1 MSSEITVTEHL
12 LLQQQRAPQA
22 TGHFTAL
29 FHDLV
34 LSAKIIARSVNKA
47 GLLDVLGGTGDIN
60 VQGENVQKLDD
71 FANRV
76 LLYRMERS
84 GVLCAIA
91 SEENAELVPVSA
103 AFPRGDYMLVFDPLD
118 GSSNIDVNINV
129 GTIFSIL
136 RRKPGRT
143 GEVQL
148 DEILQPGSEQV
159 PETGSIYSVNEGNW
173 NHWDDKARAAIDYF
187 KHPDD
192 PNATPCSARYVG
204 SLVADFHRTLL
215 YGGVYMY
222 PPDSRKGKSRGKLRY
237 LCEASPL
244 AFVAE
249 NAGGAATD
257 GHNRILDITP
267 TTLHERVPLFI
278 GSRKDVEAI
287 NAIYKK

>member
-1 MSSEITVTEHL
+1 MMI
-12 LLQQQRAPQA
+12 
-22 TGHFTAL
+22 
-29 FHDLV
+29 
-34 LSAKIIARSVNKA
+34 
-47 GLLDVLGGTGDIN
+47 
-60 VQGENVQKLDD
+60 
-71 FANRV
+71 
-76 LLYRMERS
+76 
-84 GVLCAIA
+84 
-91 SEENAELVPVSA
+91 
-103 AFPRGDYMLVFDPLD
+103 
-118 GSSNIDVNINV
+118 
-129 GTIFSIL
+129 
-136 RRKPGRT
+136 
-143 GEVQL
+143 
-148 DEILQPGSEQV
+148 
-159 PETGSIYSVNEGNW
+159 
-173 NHWDDKARAAIDYF
+173 
-187 KHPDD
+187 D